1 MLPALSSYR
10 DAKPVVIASHC
21 LNTCRLPTFP
31 LSMTSHPTL
40 STSQDDDGLECQQLH
55 EALLAIYRSLI
66 RQERM
71 DYERLHGEQSEDDFI
86 QVLAYAE
93 SLRWLD
99 GLTRLVVML
108 QLFEDAS
115 EHSHNASRVV
125 ARKLLGMVARKG
137 GADGDFG
144 AHYHRHLAASTEF
157 AAAHDQ
163 LLTVLNRFALP
174 LEDVQATDSNA

>member
-1 MLPALSSYR
+1 
-10 DAKPVVIASHC
+10 
-21 LNTCRLPTFP
+21 
-31 LSMTSHPTL
+31 MTSHPTL
-40 STSQDDDGLECQQLH
+40 SISQDNDGTECHRLH
-55 EALLAIYRSLI
+55 EALLAIFRSLV

-99 GLTRLVVML
+99 GLKRLVVML
-108 QLFEDAS
+108 QLFEAAS

-144 AHYHRHLAASTEF
+144 AHYHRHVAASSEF
-157 AAAHDQ
+157 AAAHEQ
-163 LLTVLNRFALP
+163 LLSVLSRFTSP
-174 LEDVQATDSNA
+174 REHVQAPDSDG